1 MSLFQV
7 LYSKC
12 YKKVFKYSP
21 TGESHTSH
29 LLSVS
34 PVSVLA
40 YFKFH
45 LLCVFLTYHPC
56 ATNSHHNSFFTLCF
70 SSSCK
75 GKTYWLLWVSE
86 HCEFNLKKHFQI
98 NLLHDLLSVTNF
110 AVIIQ
115 TPSSH
120 LLYVHSVNMAMPRGC
135 EAAAGMGFKPLKW
148 CLMGAPIVDPGQS
161 LSSAHSN
168 LQITYCHM
176 GHTVNYKGI
185 EGNVL
190 CY

>member
-1 MSLFQV
+1 MNIIATSHYCAGQKIYIVHDVQVFKRLQTLFLFFAKTKCSQSSTVWLSYISTCCWFHFIIIPSLVCHCF
-7 LYSKC
+7 KC
-12 YKKVFKYSP
+12 CTVNAIKSFKYSP

-86 HCEFNLKKHFQI
+86 HCEFN
-98 NLLHDLLSVTNF
+98 
-110 AVIIQ
+110 
-115 TPSSH
+115 
-120 LLYVHSVNMAMPRGC
+120 
-135 EAAAGMGFKPLKW
+135 
-148 CLMGAPIVDPGQS
+148 
-161 LSSAHSN
+161 
-168 LQITYCHM
+168 
-176 GHTVNYKGI
+176 
-185 EGNVL
+185 
-190 CY
+190 